1 MTTAAPAP
9 VRGIHVDPTATVHPT
24 AALEGDV
31 QVGPGTVIGP
41 GCSVLGTNGPVR
53 IGAGCTLV
61 AHAFLNGP
69 LVMGDRN
76 VVYPNACL
84 GFAPQDL
91 NFDHNAGG
99 AGLVIGNGNTF
110 REGVTV
116 HRAKTAVPTRIGDSN
131 YWMTNSHLGH
141 DAQVGNNCVI
151 ASGALIGGHVQLA
164 DRVTLG
170 GNATI
175 HQFVRVG
182 RGAMFTGSI
191 GTSLDL
197 PPWFT
202 LTARNVAGS
211 MNVVGLRRS
220 GASPEEIH
228 TVRWVYRQLYRS
240 GCTPQQS
247 LGRLRTRAGDPV
259 VDQYIA
265 FIEQS
270 KRGICH
276 GQPRPVRAAPD
287 ATE

>member
-1 MTTAAPAP
+1 MSTAAPAP
-9 VRGIHVDPTATVHPT
+9 VRGIHVDPTASVHPT
-24 AALEGDV
+24 AILEGDV
-31 QVGPGTVIGP
+31 EVGPGTVIGP
-41 GCSVLGTNGPVR
+41 GSTVLGTNGPVR

-61 AHAFLNGP
+61 ARAFLNGP

-91 NFDHNAGG
+91 GFDHNSGG

-116 HRAKTAVPTRIGDSN
+116 HRAKTATPTRIGDSN

-141 DAQVGNNCVI
+141 DAQVGNNCII
-151 ASGALIGGHVQLA
+151 ASGVLIGGHVQLA
-164 DRVTLG
+164 DRVMLG
-170 GNATI
+170 GNAAI

-182 RGAMFTGSI
+182 RGAMFTGI
-191 GTSLDL
+191 AGTSLDL

-211 MNVVGLRRS
+211 LNMVGLRRS
-220 GASPEEIH
+220 GASLETIH
-228 TVRWVYRQLYRS
+228 AVRWVYQQLYRMGGS
-240 GCTPQQS
+240 PQQG
-247 LGRLRTRAGDPV
+247 LARLRARAGDPV
-259 VDQYIA
+259 VDEYIA

-276 GQPRPVRAAPD
+276 GQPRRVRTTAD
-287 ATE
+287 DTE

>member
-1 MTTAAPAP
+1 MP
-9 VRGIHVDPTATVHPT
+9 RIHPSAVI
-24 AALEGDV
+24 EGDV
-31 QVGPGTVIGP
+31 TLADDVVVGPGCVIA
-41 GCSVLGTNGPVR
+41 GCPGPVS
-53 IGAGCTLV
+53 IGAGTVLRAQVHIEGPCTI
-61 AHAFLNGP
+61 GE
-69 LVMGDRN
+69 RN
-76 VVYPNACL
+76 TFYPCSSA
-84 GFAPQDL
+84 GFPPQDL
-91 NFDHNAGG
+91 GFDPAAPGP
-99 AGLVIGNGNTF
+99 GLVIGNGNTF

-276 GQPRPVRAAPD
+276 GQPRPARAAPE
-287 ATE
+287 AAE